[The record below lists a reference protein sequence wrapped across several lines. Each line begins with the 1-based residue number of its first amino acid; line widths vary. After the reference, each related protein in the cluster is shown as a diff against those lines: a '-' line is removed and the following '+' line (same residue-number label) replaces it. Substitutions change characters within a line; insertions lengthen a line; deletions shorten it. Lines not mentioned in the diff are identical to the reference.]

1 VDPIHNISFQ
11 TNFIYSTL
19 KKIQTVKAHQIVRV
33 AQSTTFLFSCILA
46 VFVFTCLLSICFC
59 PTLFLNMLQCILKCI
74 VQFFAYLME
83 KIVNI
88 MTLFGQM
95 LCSMYKQHCDQRNNV
110 IPPSVLT
117 GQATHHQTDNQQPL
131 ENQDENVHFIPF
143 SPMTAVLSLPAAATA
158 PPSPQL
164 QSTAQKALRFL
175 NMPVRARES
184 ESVPQRL
191 QPAAQPVILPTAPH
205 PPTFIYRDLP
215 GTPRRLF

>member
-1 VDPIHNISFQ
+1 
-11 TNFIYSTL
+11 
-19 KKIQTVKAHQIVRV
+19 
-33 AQSTTFLFSCILA
+33 
-46 VFVFTCLLSICFC
+46 
-59 PTLFLNMLQCILKCI
+59 MLQCILRCI
-74 VQFFAYLME
+74 LQFFAYLME

-95 LCSMYKQHCDQRNNV
+95 LCSMYKQHCVQRNNE

-117 GQATHHQTDNQQPL
+117 GPATHRQTDNQQQL
-131 ENQDENVHFIPF
+131 ENQNENEPFIPF
-143 SPMTAVLSLPAAATA
+143 SLTSMKTVLSLPAAATA

-184 ESVPQRL
+184 ESAPQRL

-205 PPTFIYRDLP
+205 SPTFIYRDLP